1 MTTESEELKNIVE
14 AVFLVADAPVSLQ
27 KLKALF
33 PEDAAPQHDHLMEV
47 IGRLEEEWQERG
59 MELKKIGS
67 GYRFQS
73 RERYAPWLR
82 RLNEGRPPRFSRAQ
96 LETLSIIAYR
106 QPVTRGDI
114 EEIRGVSVSP
124 DIIRALLERGWI
136 REVGHRDVPGKPALI
151 ATTQEFLAYFNL
163 TSLRELPEL
172 SAKREISEIA
182 EELNLTLPV
191 IPTVEESLESPSAD
205 IPLADIP
212 TESQPG

>member
-172 SAKREISEIA
+172 SAQREISEIA
-182 EELNLTLPV
+182 E
-191 IPTVEESLESPSAD
+191 
-205 IPLADIP
+205 
-212 TESQPG
+212 

>member
-14 AVFLVADAPVSLQ
+14 AVILVADAPVSLQ
-27 KLKALF
+27 KLKSLF

-73 RERYAPWLR
+73 RERYTPWLR

-212 TESQPG
+212 TESQSG

>member
-33 PEDAAPQHDHLMEV
+33 PEDAVPQHDHLMEV

-136 REVGHRDVPGKPALI
+136 REVGHRDVPGTPALI

-191 IPTVEESLESPSAD
+191 IPTIEESLESEPSPA
-205 IPLADIP
+205 IPI
-212 TESQPG
+212 ESG

>member
-27 KLKALF
+27 KLKSLF

-191 IPTVEESLESPSAD
+191 IPTIEESLESEPSPA
-205 IPLADIP
+205 IPI
-212 TESQPG
+212 ESG

>member
-1 MTTESEELKNIVE
+1 
-14 AVFLVADAPVSLQ
+14 
-27 KLKALF
+27 
-33 PEDAAPQHDHLMEV
+33 
-47 IGRLEEEWQERG
+47 
-59 MELKKIGS
+59 
-67 GYRFQS
+67 
-73 RERYAPWLR
+73 
-82 RLNEGRPPRFSRAQ
+82 
-96 LETLSIIAYR
+96 
-106 QPVTRGDI
+106 VTRGDI

-191 IPTVEESLESPSAD
+191 IPTIEESLESEPSPA
-205 IPLADIP
+205 IPI
-212 TESQPG
+212 ESG

>member
-33 PEDAAPQHDHLMEV
+33 PEDAVPQHDHLMEV

-163 TSLRELPEL
+163 TSLRELPDL

-191 IPTVEESLESPSAD
+191 IPTIEESLESEPSPA
-205 IPLADIP
+205 IPI
-212 TESQPG
+212 ESG

>member
-33 PEDAAPQHDHLMEV
+33 PEDAVPQHDHLMEV

>member
-33 PEDAAPQHDHLMEV
+33 PEDAVPQHDHLMEV

-191 IPTVEESLESPSAD
+191 IPTIEESLESEPSPA
-205 IPLADIP
+205 IPI
-212 TESQPG
+212 ESG

>member
-14 AVFLVADAPVSLQ
+14 AVILVADAPVSLQ
-27 KLKALF
+27 KLKSLF

-191 IPTVEESLESPSAD
+191 IPTIEESLESEPSPA
-205 IPLADIP
+205 IPI
-212 TESQPG
+212 ESG

>member
-14 AVFLVADAPVSLQ
+14 AVILVADAPVSLQ
-27 KLKALF
+27 KLKSLF

-73 RERYAPWLR
+73 RERYTPWLR

>member
-14 AVFLVADAPVSLQ
+14 AVILVADAPVSLQ
-27 KLKALF
+27 KLKSLF

-73 RERYAPWLR
+73 RERYTPWLR

-191 IPTVEESLESPSAD
+191 IPTIEESLESEPSPA
-205 IPLADIP
+205 IPI
-212 TESQPG
+212 ESG

>member
-1 MTTESEELKNIVE
+1 MSKDQQLKNIVE

-27 KLKALF
+27 KMKSLF
-33 PEDAAPQHDHLMEV
+33 PEDATPQHQQLLEV
-47 IGRLEEEWQERG
+47 IGRLQEEWQERG

-163 TSLRELPEL
+163 TSLRELPVL

-191 IPTVEESLESPSAD
+191 IPTVEASLESEPSPV
-205 IPLADIP
+205 IPI
-212 TESQPG
+212 ESE

>member
-1 MTTESEELKNIVE
+1 
-14 AVFLVADAPVSLQ
+14 
-27 KLKALF
+27 
-33 PEDAAPQHDHLMEV
+33 
-47 IGRLEEEWQERG
+47 

>member
-33 PEDAAPQHDHLMEV
+33 PEDAVPQHDHLMEV

-82 RLNEGRPPRFSRAQ
+82 RLNEGRPPRFSRA
-96 LETLSIIAYR
+96 

-191 IPTVEESLESPSAD
+191 IPTIEESLESEPSPA
-205 IPLADIP
+205 IPI
-212 TESQPG
+212 ESG